1 MGSGASSSSGAG
13 SHQPSPPARR
23 NVGTRGTPAPPRL
36 AAGAGFWC
44 HACQVIVDQ
53 LAPGGVC
60 PRCRGGF
67 VEEAAAVAVLAQAAR
82 WLAGDRGGVPSTEVR
97 IARLLDDLHAHL
109 EMVEGLHETMRRTMD
124 ARSEVMARR
133 NLDPAPQ
140 EVVEAIEV
148 INLDSSS
155 LKGMRQ
161 TAQCVIC
168 CADFEIGEQLSLLP
182 GCGHLF
188 HSACVQQW
196 LERASNCPI
205 CRQDL
210 VEAVSGQP
218 RAARS
223 AQTQPQPWA
232 TDATPPVQP
241 LGVDVVEG
249 VPISVPAALVGQR
262 ATTVA
267 SRRQSGTLRTN
278 PTATFCLSE
287 GSSAMALPGTPSNV
301 ATSSRTASPKA
312 AASGRPSTES
322 RSVATPRQRASSSS
336 VLMGAGSAALSVSST
351 SVGTGPM
358 SPTAGS
364 ATACSAPVSA
374 SQPCGSIAG
383 QRRRVAEQ

>member
-1 MGSGASSSSGAG
+1 MG
-13 SHQPSPPARR
+13 
-23 NVGTRGTPAPPRL
+23 
-36 AAGAGFWC
+36 AAGAGFWG

-82 WLAGDRGGVPSTEVR
+82 WLAGDRGGVPSTELR

-287 GSSAMALPGTPSNV
+287 GSSAMALPGTPGPLLPRHRLPQFAAGQLPEQRFPILP
-301 ATSSRTASPKA
+301 ATRLSCCTTLAHAKLSMTKA
-312 AASGRPSTES
+312 CRAGGFVGVITICKTY
-322 RSVATPRQRASSSS
+322 SVAR
-336 VLMGAGSAALSVSST
+336 
-351 SVGTGPM
+351 
-358 SPTAGS
+358 
-364 ATACSAPVSA
+364 
-374 SQPCGSIAG
+374 
-383 QRRRVAEQ
+383 